1 MPRSLAGLRSG
12 ESGASTIRRVNETT
26 ILGSIGAGNMAGAM
40 IEGWLRDTP
49 ELASRILVTD
59 RGSGR
64 AARLAERLGAQHVAD
79 NAELVRR
86 ADVVLIAVK
95 PIDVERVL
103 REASELIDP
112 GTAVVSVAAGV
123 ATTTLENVLE
133 QGVPLFRCMPNVGVK
148 VGAGTLCFASGP
160 FTGSEAEARV
170 LAWLGRI
177 GTVVV
182 LEERLFDAATALAGS
197 GPAFLGLM
205 IEAFEDAGITSG
217 LSAATARELI
227 LSTMVG
233 TANVLDQTGVSCSE
247 LRRMVTSPGGTAAAG
262 LAQMERASVRGG
274 IIDGVLAAL
283 ARAGQLG

>member
-1 MPRSLAGLRSG
+1 MSD
-12 ESGASTIRRVNETT
+12 TT

-40 IEGWLRDTP
+40 VEGWLRADP
-49 ELASRILVTD
+49 ALGERILVTD

-64 AARLAERLGAQHVAD
+64 AARLAERLGVQHVAD
-79 NAELVRR
+79 NGELVRR

-103 REASELIDP
+103 RDASELIDA

-160 FTGSEAEARV
+160 FTGTEAESRV
-170 LAWLGRI
+170 LGWLGQI
-177 GTVVV
+177 GTVVT

-197 GPAFLGLM
+197 GPAFLGLV
-205 IEAFEDAGITSG
+205 IEAFEDAGIVSG
-217 LSAATARELI
+217 LTHAKSRQLI
-227 LSTMVG
+227 LSTVLG
-233 TANVLDQTGVSCSE
+233 TATLLDEHDLACSD

-262 LAQMERASVRGG
+262 LAALERAGVRGA
-274 IIDGVLAAL
+274 IIDGVVAAMR
-283 ARAGQLG
+283 RAAELG

>member
-1 MPRSLAGLRSG
+1 MSDGAPSTLGL
-12 ESGASTIRRVNETT
+12 
-26 ILGSIGAGNMAGAM
+26 LGSGNMASAM
-40 IEGWLRDTP
+40 VRGWVRADPAMAGRLM
-49 ELASRILVTD
+49 VTD

-64 AARLAERLGAQHVAD
+64 AAGLARDHGVRHVAD
-79 NAELVRR
+79 NADLVRESEV
-86 ADVVLIAVK
+86 VVLCVK

-103 REASELIDP
+103 REASELIDA

-160 FTGSEAEARV
+160 FTGSDAEARV
-170 LAWLGRI
+170 LAWLGQI
-177 GTVVV
+177 GTVVT

-197 GPAFLGLM
+197 GPAFLGLV

-233 TANVLDQTGVSCSE
+233 TANVLEQTGVSCSE

>member
-1 MPRSLAGLRSG
+1 MS
-12 ESGASTIRRVNETT
+12 ETT

-40 IEGWLRDTP
+40 VEGWLRADP
-49 ELASRILVTD
+49 SLGERILVTD

-64 AARLAERLGAQHVAD
+64 AARLAERLGVQHVAD

-160 FTGSEAEARV
+160 FTGSRPRPGCSAGWARS
-170 LAWLGRI
+170 APSSRSRSGCSTPPRPSRAPGRP
-177 GTVVV
+177 
-182 LEERLFDAATALAGS
+182 S
-197 GPAFLGLM
+197 
-205 IEAFEDAGITSG
+205 
-217 LSAATARELI
+217 SA
-227 LSTMVG
+227 S
-233 TANVLDQTGVSCSE
+233 
-247 LRRMVTSPGGTAAAG
+247 
-262 LAQMERASVRGG
+262 
-274 IIDGVLAAL
+274 
-283 ARAGQLG
+283 